1 MDIGH
6 PISVASVYV
15 RLYNLMDHREMQK
28 TSGDD

>member
-15 RLYNLMDHREMQK
+15 RLYNLFDSIEML
-28 TSGDD
+28 